1 MSTSGFIMDSTPM
14 HPNQHNIFDIPIW
27 GYVLQDQHYQSMD
40 YLDYILEMSKTTETA
55 KKSNFGGWHS
65 PCNLHEHGIFK
76 EFSSSVLNIV
86 KEVTQPYAR
95 GDLEF
100 LEMWAMVNTKYN
112 YNAHHIH
119 EGIISGVFY
128 LQVPEDSGRL
138 ILCNPAVRSHSHPI
152 RNKDYPIQPERL
164 ALILFPTW
172 LEHYVEP
179 SKSDQQRVAI
189 SFNIGE
195 KR

>member
-1 MSTSGFIMDSTPM
+1 
-14 HPNQHNIFDIPIW
+14 
-27 GYVLQDQHYQSMD
+27 
-40 YLDYILEMSKTTETA
+40 LELKANNKSL

-65 PCNLHEHGIFK
+65 TCNLYQHGIFK
-76 EFSSSVLNIV
+76 ELGSALLRLAKSVAS
-86 KEVTQPYAR
+86 PYSEA
-95 GDLEF
+95 DFEF
-100 LEMWAMVNTKYN
+100 MEMWAMVNDKRS

-119 EGIISGVFY
+119 EGILSGVFY

-164 ALILFPTW
+164 ALIMFPSW

-179 SKSDQQRVAI
+179 SNSDGERISI